1 MITVVYVL
9 ISGFDSASIASSIDL
24 YREAEGAYCEKHD
37 LVSDCAE
44 KFFGRGNEFAVTQN
58 ITSLRVSIIFINAIV
73 LLFTWVNQ
81 CFIETSVLSMPWSQ
95 LAYAYIISIV
105 WYIYIIGVSAFNNS
119 VEQALFDSLRPA
131 GPLAVI

>member
-1 MITVVYVL
+1 M
-9 ISGFDSASIASSIDL
+9 
-24 YREAEGAYCEKHD
+24 
-37 LVSDCAE
+37 VSDCAE
-44 KFFGRGNEFAVTQN
+44 KFFGQGNEFAVTLN
-58 ITSLRVSIIFINAIV
+58 IAALRVSIIFINAIV

-105 WYIYIIGVSAFNNS
+105 WYIYIIGISAFDKS
-119 VEQALFDSLRPA
+119 VEQELFDSLKPA